1 VIYFSLKQ
9 GWHYALGA
17 KRLGRY
23 PERVPAAGTFKSR
36 VGIVSLGTIARL
48 VIERLKPSAFELL
61 AFDPY
66 ADPVRASKLGVKLVS
81 LEEVFSR
88 CDVVSL
94 HTPLLPETRGLIGR
108 EHFSSMKA
116 GATFINT
123 SRGEIVREADLIE
136 TFSRR
141 KDLTAVLDV
150 TSPEPPA
157 EGSPLYTL
165 PNVVLT
171 PHIAGSTGRECRRM
185 GEAMIEEFDRW
196 SAGSPLQCQ
205 VTQAQ
210 AALMA

>member
-1 VIYFSLKQ
+1 
-9 GWHYALGA
+9 
-17 KRLGRY
+17 
-23 PERVPAAGTFKSR
+23 
-36 VGIVSLGTIARL
+36 
-48 VIERLKPSAFELL
+48 
-61 AFDPY
+61 
-66 ADPVRASKLGVKLVS
+66 
-81 LEEVFSR
+81 
-88 CDVVSL
+88 VSL

-108 EHFSSMKA
+108 EHFAAMKP

-141 KDLTAVLDV
+141 TDLTAVLDV
-150 TSPEPPA
+150 TSPEPPV

-185 GEAMIEEFDRW
+185 GETMIAEFDRW
-196 SAGSPLQCQ
+196 TAGSPLQCQ